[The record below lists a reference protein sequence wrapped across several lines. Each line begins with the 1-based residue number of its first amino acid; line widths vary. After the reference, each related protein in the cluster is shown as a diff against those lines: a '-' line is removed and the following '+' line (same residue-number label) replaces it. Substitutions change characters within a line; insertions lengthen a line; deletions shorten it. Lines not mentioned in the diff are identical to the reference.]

1 MLKRL
6 QICGKEVKNTMNFSG
21 IIDMH
26 THSDHSFDGN
36 HSCMLLCE
44 SAVAKGLNG
53 IAITDHCEIDSK
65 ELDFRAFATN
75 QYFESYKAKKFFEG
89 RLLVLQ
95 GLELGQAIYK
105 KELAESILNKFK
117 YDFILA
123 SIHNLENM
131 EDFYYLDY
139 SQFDVPDLLNKYFD
153 TVYELCLW
161 NRFDSLAHFTYPLR
175 YIKGEAGIDIDL
187 SLFYD
192 KIEAI
197 LKTLIKNERALEINT
212 SGLFQKI
219 NETLPD
225 KAIIRLFKELGGKYI
240 TIGSDSH
247 YYNDLGRGIEQGI
260 ALAKEC
266 GFDNIAVYQQREPLL
281 IPIE

>member
-1 MLKRL
+1 MS
-6 QICGKEVKNTMNFSG
+6 FSG

-44 SAVAKGLNG
+44 SAVAKGLDV

-65 ELDFRAFATN
+65 ELDFRAFSTN
-75 QYFESYKAKKFFEG
+75 QFFESYKAKKFFEG

-105 KELAESILNKFK
+105 KELAEGILNGFK
-117 YDFILA
+117 YDFILG

-139 SQFDVPDLLNKYFD
+139 RNYDVNELLDKYFD

-161 NRFDSLAHFTYPLR
+161 NQFDSLAHLTYPLR
-175 YIKGEAGIDIDL
+175 YMKGEAGIDIDL
-187 SLFYD
+187 SKFSD

-197 LKTLIKNERALEINT
+197 LKTLVQNEKALEINT
-212 SGLFQKI
+212 SGLFVKL

-225 KAIIRLFKELGGKYI
+225 KSVIKLFKELGGKYI

-247 YYNDLGRGIEQGI
+247 YHNNLGRGIEQGM
-260 ALAKEC
+260 ALAKAC
-266 GFDNIAVYQQREPLL
+266 GFDNMAVYQQREPLL

>member
-1 MLKRL
+1 
-6 QICGKEVKNTMNFSG
+6 MNFSG

-26 THSDHSFDGN
+26 IHSDHSFDGN
-36 HSCMLLCE
+36 PSCMLLCE
-44 SAVAKGLNG
+44 SAVSKGLNG
-53 IAITDHCEIDSK
+53 IAVTDHCEIDSK

-89 RLLVLQ
+89 RLLVMQ

-117 YDFILA
+117 YDFILG

-139 SQFDVPDLLNKYFD
+139 SQFDVPALLDKYFD
-153 TVYELCLW
+153 TVYELCVW
-161 NRFDSLAHFTYPLR
+161 NGFDSLAHLTYPLR
-175 YIKGEAGIDIDL
+175 YIKGEAGMDIDL
-187 SLFYD
+187 SRFSD

-197 LKTLIKNERALEINT
+197 LKTLIANGKALEINT

-225 KAIIRLFKELGGKYI
+225 KSIIKRFKDLGGKYI
-240 TIGSDSH
+240 TVGSDSH
-247 YYNDLGRGIEQGI
+247 YLYDLGRGIKQGM

-266 GFDNIAVYQQREPLL
+266 GFENVTVYQQREPIL

>member
-1 MLKRL
+1 MD
-6 QICGKEVKNTMNFSG
+6 FSG
-21 IIDMH
+21 MIDMH

-36 HSCMLLCE
+36 HPCMLLCE
-44 SAVAKGLNG
+44 SAVAKGLDG

-105 KELAESILNKFK
+105 KELAESILRKFK
-117 YDFILA
+117 YDFILG

-139 SQFDVPDLLNKYFD
+139 GKFDVPALLDEYFD
-153 TVYELCLW
+153 TVYRLCVW
-161 NRFDSLAHFTYPLR
+161 NQFDSLAHLTYPLR

-187 SLFYD
+187 SQFSD

-197 LKTLIKNERALEINT
+197 LKTLIQNGKALEINT
-212 SGLFQKI
+212 SGLFQKL

-225 KAIIRLFKELGGKYI
+225 KSIIRLFKELGGKYI

-247 YYNDLGRGIEQGI
+247 YYNDLGRGIEQGMV
-260 ALAKEC
+260 LAKEC
-266 GFDNIAVYQQREPLL
+266 GFDNIAVYQQREPYL

>member
-1 MLKRL
+1 MS
-6 QICGKEVKNTMNFSG
+6 FSG

-44 SAVAKGLNG
+44 SAVAKGLDVL
-53 IAITDHCEIDSK
+53 AITDHCEIDSK
-65 ELDFRAFATN
+65 ELDFRAFSTN
-75 QYFESYKAKKFFEG
+75 QFFESYKAKKFFEG

-105 KELAESILNKFK
+105 KELAESILNGFK
-117 YDFILA
+117 YDFILG

-139 SQFDVPDLLNKYFD
+139 SQYDVADLLNKYFD

-161 NRFDSLAHFTYPLR
+161 NQFDSLAHLTYPLR
-175 YIKGEAGIDIDL
+175 YMKGEAGLDIDL
-187 SLFYD
+187 SKFSD

-197 LKTLIKNERALEINT
+197 LKTLVKNEKALEINT
-212 SGLFQKI
+212 SGLFVKL

-225 KAIIRLFKELGGKYI
+225 KSIIKLFKELGGKYI

-247 YYNDLGRGIEQGI
+247 YYNDLGRGIKQGM

-266 GFDNIAVYQQREPLL
+266 GFDNMAVYQQREPLL